1 MEFINLK
8 SQQNKIRG
16 SIEDKIKGVLDHGQ
30 FIMGP
35 EVFELEAI
43 LAKQVGVKHCI
54 SCSSGTDALLILL
67 LANNIGV
74 GDAVLTTPFTY
85 IATSEAITMSGATPV
100 FVDINKDTFNIDPFK
115 IESAIAIAKEKNLK
129 PKAIM
134 PVDLF
139 GLPARYR
146 IISEISNKY
155 NLLIIEDGAQGFGG
169 SIKGKKACSFGDA
182 SATSF
187 FPAKPL
193 GCYGDGGA
201 IFTNNDEIANN
212 ACSIRSHGQGLDKY
226 HNVRIGLN
234 GRLDTIQAA
243 ILLEKFKLF
252 SNEVKLRKI
261 IAQSYKAKISSEYIK
276 QYIPY
281 GYQSVW
287 AQFSLLIPNGYNR
300 IELIKKLKK
309 KGIPSAI
316 YYPIPLHLQRVNKEL
331 NYKEGDFPIAEE
343 ISKKIISIPM
353 HPYLKKID
361 QDTVVNALN
370 KIIG

>member
-67 LANNIGV
+67 LANNIGA

-146 IISEISNKY
+146 IISEISNK
-155 NLLIIEDGAQGFGG
+155 
-169 SIKGKKACSFGDA
+169 
-182 SATSF
+182 
-187 FPAKPL
+187 
-193 GCYGDGGA
+193 
-201 IFTNNDEIANN
+201 
-212 ACSIRSHGQGLDKY
+212 
-226 HNVRIGLN
+226 
-234 GRLDTIQAA
+234 
-243 ILLEKFKLF
+243 
-252 SNEVKLRKI
+252 
-261 IAQSYKAKISSEYIK
+261 
-276 QYIPY
+276 
-281 GYQSVW
+281 
-287 AQFSLLIPNGYNR
+287 
-300 IELIKKLKK
+300 
-309 KGIPSAI
+309 
-316 YYPIPLHLQRVNKEL
+316 
-331 NYKEGDFPIAEE
+331 
-343 ISKKIISIPM
+343 
-353 HPYLKKID
+353 
-361 QDTVVNALN
+361 
-370 KIIG
+370 

>member
-8 SQQNKIRG
+8 SQQNLIRD
-16 SIEDKIKGVLDHGQ
+16 SIEGKIKDVLDHGQ

-35 EVFELEAI
+35 EVFELEKL

-67 LANNIGV
+67 LANDIGV
-74 GDAVLTTPFTY
+74 GDAILTTPFTY
-85 IATSEAITMSGATPV
+85 IATSEAILLSGATPV

-115 IESAIAIAKEKNLK
+115 IEKAIASAKDKNLK

-146 IISEISNKY
+146 IINKISNKY
-155 NLLIIEDGAQGFGG
+155 NLLTIEDGAQSFGG
-169 SIKGKKACSFGDA
+169 SIRGKKACSFGDA

-187 FPAKPL
+187 FPAKPF

-201 IFTNNDEIANN
+201 IFTNNDEIANK
-212 ACSIRSHGQGLDKY
+212 ACSIRVHGQGLDKY

-243 ILLEKFKLF
+243 ILLEKSKLF
-252 SNEVKLRKI
+252 SNELKLRNA
-261 IAQSYKAKISSEYIK
+261 IAQEYKTNISEKYIK
-276 QYIPY
+276 QYIPNE
-281 GYQSVW
+281 YQSIW
-287 AQFSLLIPNGYNR
+287 AQFSILIPNELKR
-300 IELIKKLKK
+300 IEVIEKLNEEN
-309 KGIPSAI
+309 IPSAI
-316 YYPIPLHLQRVNKEL
+316 YYPIPLHLQNVNKSL
-331 NYKEGDFPIAEE
+331 KYKPGDFPIAEE

-353 HPYLKKID
+353 HPYLSKGD

-370 KIIG
+370 KIIR